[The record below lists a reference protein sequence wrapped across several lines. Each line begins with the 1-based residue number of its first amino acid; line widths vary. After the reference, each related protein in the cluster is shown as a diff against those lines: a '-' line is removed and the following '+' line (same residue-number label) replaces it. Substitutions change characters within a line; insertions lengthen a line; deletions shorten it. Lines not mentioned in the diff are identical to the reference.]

1 MKNENPTYNGWT
13 NYPTWRINLEI
24 FDGYN
29 PVDDDDKRPA
39 YEIGDSLKELADEI
53 LEQSPELA
61 LSYARAF
68 LADVDWREI
77 AEHKIDEHSND

>member
-1 MKNENPTYNGWT
+1 MKNDNTYNGWA

-29 PVDDDDKRPA
+29 PIDEDDKRPA
-39 YEIGDSLKELADEI
+39 YEIGECLKDLADEI

-77 AEHKIDEHSND
+77 AESKIDEHSND

>member
-1 MKNENPTYNGWT
+1 MENENPTYNGWT
-13 NYPTWRINLEI
+13 NYATWRINLEM

-29 PVDDDDKRPA
+29 PIDEDDNRPA
-39 YEIGDSLKELADEI
+39 YEIGDSLKDLADEV

-68 LADVDWREI
+68 LNQVDWREI
-77 AEHKIDEHSND
+77 AEAKLEAHSN